1 MSCRST
7 AQVEIGHGAAA
18 GRVMALLGATALLAL
33 TSTGTA
39 RYFSVVD
46 YGALGDNFTGE
57 QRPPSAATALSFSS
71 QRHWPSCMYR
81 HASVMPQSCLT

>member
-1 MSCRST
+1 
-7 AQVEIGHGAAA
+7 
-18 GRVMALLGATALLAL
+18 MALLGATALLAL
-33 TSTGTA
+33 TSTVTA

-71 QRHWPSCMYR
+71 QRHWPS
-81 HASVMPQSCLT
+81 